1 MRHHIALTWLLAL
14 TLPLSPGCGHDHEH
28 GHHHHD
34 HDHTHAARN
43 GGSLVVLAEEF
54 AHMEVLVDAEA
65 GVVSAWALDAH
76 CEHYEKLAQPTIDL
90 TFAFEGEDREPF
102 TLALAAQYG
111 LGTSNEEGAS
121 SWFEATD
128 ERLVGLVSF
137 DGTFGTITSRGQTFE
152 STSFPYPE
160 GNDARADHDHDHDH

>member
-76 CEHYEKLAQPTIDL
+76 CEHYEKLAQPTIDVC
-90 TFAFEGEDREPF
+90 
-102 TLALAAQYG
+102 LA
-111 LGTSNEEGAS
+111 
-121 SWFEATD
+121 
-128 ERLVGLVSF
+128 
-137 DGTFGTITSRGQTFE
+137 
-152 STSFPYPE
+152 
-160 GNDARADHDHDHDH
+160 DAHPRM